1 MGGRSSSSSS
11 QSSAATNID
20 RRVAATDSANV
31 ATEGSVLYDYNYNY
45 EYELDN
51 GAIDSAFSFASE
63 AGAGAFD
70 LVREWGAGFLN
81 ATTKATDA
89 ATATA
94 NRAFDFVEE
103 ARKEAD
109 ERNFQKALPWLVLG
123 VAVWAITR

>member
-11 QSSAATNID
+11 QSNQSKNED
-20 RRVAATDSANV
+20 RRIAATDSAKV
-31 ATEGSVLYDYNYNY
+31 ATEGGMIYDYDYS
-45 EYELDN
+45 YELDN
-51 GAIDSAFSFASE
+51 GAIDSAFEYASE

>member
-11 QSSAATNID
+11 QSNQSKNED
-20 RRVAATDSANV
+20 RRIAATDSANV
-31 ATEGSVLYDYNYNY
+31 ATEGSVLYDYN
-45 EYELDN
+45 YELDN